1 MLVEAADA
9 EFPTEQSVEASKASS
24 IKKAVDLSPRERI
37 AALGTELTAFP
48 TWCTR
53 PVRWALGAPA
63 RLSVPRGL
71 LMPQKKSGK
80 HDCGLTVFQ
89 HACQLGCE
97 GIVSKRLGSLGGS
110 AAGRES

>member
-1 MLVEAADA
+1 MHSAGQV
-9 EFPTEQSVEASKASS
+9 
-24 IKKAVDLSPRERI
+24 
-37 AALGTELTAFP
+37 G
-48 TWCTR
+48 
-53 PVRWALGAPA
+53 ALGAPA

-89 HACQLGCE
+89 HACRLGCE

-110 AAGRES
+110 LPDVKVEIVASDYTTAALRPY